1 MPAASMGIMD
11 LHLSCSCF
19 DFGALAAGW
28 VATNVRMAEYA
39 GGPHAKATL
48 QAVPARRVE
57 LVVGARERRAVR
69 CTVAPIGARIFAAP
83 RLFRLHGVAWFVV
96 ASILLYL
103 RHLAAFESS
112 LSRFEPVA
120 FVLAF
125 ANDAVPSQSLE
136 RKIVPLAKGTLV
148 NFERKSLPAHCVS
161 SIACGRRFAV
171 FGTFLGTSCLLLFFL
186 E

>member
-1 MPAASMGIMD
+1 MQQIFKVCLACCLLEVLYRCFPLPYESPLPLLFPPMPAASMGIMD

-96 ASILLYL
+96 ASILVYL

-136 RKIVPLAKGTLV
+136 RKIVPLAK
-148 NFERKSLPAHCVS
+148 RY
-161 SIACGRRFAV
+161 
-171 FGTFLGTSCLLLFFL
+171 FGEL
-186 E
+186 